1 MISIFACEDDSLIRG
16 AIEKEIKSHIMI
28 LNYDM
33 ELTLCTGDPE
43 ELIEYVRENPK
54 RGVYFLD
61 IELRN
66 SKYDG
71 FDLGKELRKYDSRGF
86 IIYVTSYHDL
96 AFKTFQYHI
105 EALDYIVKSDPEEM
119 LSGIRRCIDTVV
131 KRMEEEANDERKEYY
146 TIKVLDTVK
155 HILISD
161 IYFFETSSRTHRIIL
176 YAENERI
183 DFIGK
188 LQEIEDDLSP
198 RFIRT
203 HRSFLLN
210 IDKIKE
216 LNVKRNEIIMTNG
229 QVCLMSRQMKSL
241 LIKKIEERSK

>member
-1 MISIFACEDDSLIRG
+1 MISIFGCEDDHLIRR

-28 LNYDM
+28 QNYDM
-33 ELTLCTGDPE
+33 ELTLCTGNPE
-43 ELIEYVRENPK
+43 ELIGYVRQNPK

-61 IELRN
+61 IDLKN
-66 SKYDG
+66 PKYDG
-71 FDLGKELRKYDSRGF
+71 FGLGKELRKYDSRGF

-131 KRMEEEANDERKEYY
+131 QRMEEEKDERQEYY

-155 HILISD
+155 HIPIPD
-161 IYFFETSSRTHRIIL
+161 IYFFETSERTHRLIL
-176 YAENERI
+176 HAENERI

-188 LQEIEDDLSP
+188 LQEIEEELVP

-203 HRSFLLN
+203 HRSFLVN

-216 LNVKRNEIIMTNG
+216 LNIKRNEIIMTNG
-229 QVCLMSRQMKSL
+229 QICLMSRQMKAAL
-241 LIKKIEERSK
+241 VKRIKERSK